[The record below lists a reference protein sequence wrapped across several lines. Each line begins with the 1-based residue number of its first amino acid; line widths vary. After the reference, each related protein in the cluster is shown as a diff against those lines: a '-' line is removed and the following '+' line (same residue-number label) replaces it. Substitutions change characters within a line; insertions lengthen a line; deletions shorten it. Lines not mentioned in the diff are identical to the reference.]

1 MGCSWVKEVYKL
13 ARIELQGVTKV
24 FNRTVE
30 AVKELNMVIDDKKVV
45 CLLGPSGCGKTTTM
59 RIIAGLEEPTKG
71 RVLFDGEDVTFLRP
85 SERDVAMV
93 FQFPTVYPHLSLYEN
108 LALPLQGRGMDPN
121 AILKRLE
128 FVVEQL
134 KIPKDALRRKAGNID
149 PGLRQRIAIGRAI
162 VREPKVF
169 LFDEPLTNLDTAT
182 RVELMG
188 LIKHLSRE
196 VGQTFVY
203 VTHDQSEAMSLA
215 DKIAVMKDGQLVQY
229 DDPDVVYEFPKN
241 TFVGWFLGNPGM
253 NFLHAKIEEEKGALY
268 FRIGP
273 KRLEVAL
280 ETLQH
285 LLRKQSASECIVG
298 IRPEYI
304 SVSPVQKEDSAIE
317 GLCVFVEFVGGRE
330 IFHVRIEEGIEVRV
344 KAFPRE
350 DIQEGQRVF
359 IGFPEE
365 RIRIFSLDGVALQD

>member
-1 MGCSWVKEVYKL
+1 M

-59 RIIAGLEEPTKG
+59 RIIAGLEEPTRG
-71 RVLFDGEDVTFLRP
+71 RVLFDGEDVTPLRA

-108 LALPLQGRGMDPN
+108 LALPLWGKGLDSATIR
-121 AILKRLE
+121 KRVEL
-128 FVVEQL
+128 VVEQL
-134 KIPKDALRRKAGNID
+134 KIPGNVLQRKASSID
-149 PGLRQRIAIGRAI
+149 PGLRQKIAIGRAI
-162 VREPKVF
+162 IRKPKVF
-169 LFDEPLTNLDTAT
+169 LFDEPLTNLDATA
-182 RVELMG
+182 RAELMG

-229 DDPDVVYEFPKN
+229 DDPDTVYEFPES

-253 NFLHAKIEEEKGALY
+253 NFLRAKVEEEKQIYL
-268 FRIGP
+268 RIGP
-273 KRLEVAL
+273 ERFEITLPALQYLLQKRRV
-280 ETLQH
+280 
-285 LLRKQSASECIVG
+285 SECIVG
-298 IRPEYI
+298 IRPEYVLI
-304 SVSPVQKEDSAIE
+304 SPTREKNCSIE
-317 GLCVFVEFVGGRE
+317 GLCVFVEFIGGRE
-330 IFHVRIEEGIEVRV
+330 IFHIRIGEEIEIRA
-344 KAFPRE
+344 KAFPRG
-350 DIQEGQRVF
+350 DIQEGQKVF
-359 IGFPEE
+359 VGFPGDK
-365 RIRIFSLDGVALQD
+365 IRIFSLDGIVFRD